1 MGNHTRLRSGR
12 GDPGGDTRCTGNDED
27 WAIKRRVWLGVESF
41 TDVFELQVIDPDL
54 GRAVPDKVT
63 AYSIAVALTQALAEK
78 LGVSDREIGCATGQ
92 SETQTGAATWSMFLY
107 DTAVGGAGYVSNA
120 AQALPSLLRR
130 ARDILQCARECD
142 KACHTCLLTFHTE
155 HHIDD
160 WS

>member
-1 MGNHTRLRSGR
+1 M
-12 GDPGGDTRCTGNDED
+12 
-27 WAIKRRVWLGVESF
+27 WLGVESF